1 MMAWIEPITN
11 WGDGDIYTY
20 DDWNRVIIDA
30 DILLPDENI
39 DTYMMS
45 ENGFLTFEAWEYVVS
60 ALYDRAQELNLFV
73 TRPAAALIA
82 DNFNALELLLV
93 VIKEREDQI
102 ARQIGARI
110 YAGDDLYASSMGQYT
125 DVTENYVR

>member
-1 MMAWIEPITN
+1 MAWIEPITN
-11 WGDGDIYTY
+11 WGDGDIYTV

-30 DILLPDENI
+30 DILLPLGNI
-39 DTYMMS
+39 DTYMMT
-45 ENGFLTFEAWEYVVS
+45 NNDFLTLEAWEFVVD
-60 ALYDRAQELNLFV
+60 ALYDRAQELLLIV
-73 TRPAAALIA
+73 TRPGTALIS

-93 VIKEREDQI
+93 LIKEREDQI

-125 DVTENYVR
+125 NVTENYAR